1 MLSVFVSAM
10 AQLFLAGVFLAS
22 GAGKL
27 RSPGSVRSAVSALG
41 LPAAL
46 GSGPLARAF
55 PWCEIALGAALLLL
69 WTPLGAV
76 PALVSALLCAAFA
89 VLVGRAVAR
98 GTAES
103 CSCFGEDGGAPM
115 SWHTVARNV
124 CLVLLSAAAAA
135 GRLTAGPEDK
145 GLLSGQGAFAA
156 AVVAVLAAGAWFLA
170 ASVGAG
176 PRTSPDAHAPGAA
189 EPEAAG
195 QPLTRLPAVAEP
207 ADGEPLH
214 YVRRP
219 NPLAFLEGVSEDT
232 PDVLTNH
239 LYEIG
244 PVVALIVSPYCGPC
258 LSLREEEDR
267 LRELLPD
274 VLIIYILGLEDS
286 TLPDHWK
293 DSPFP
298 VYRDP
303 HDVFTGSVAPGGTPA
318 LVLLGTDGM
327 LAAGPEYGPSAIME
341 TAEEIAA
348 VLAEQGAAPQTAA
361 PLPENDDDAVA
372 PHPTETPHPIGE
384 ETP

>member
-1 MLSVFVSAM
+1 MFVSAM

-27 RSPGSVRSAVSALG
+27 RSPGSVAAAVSALG
-41 LPAAL
+41 LPASL
-46 GSGPLARAF
+46 GRGPLARAF
-55 PWCEIALGAALLLL
+55 PWCEIALGAALLLV
-69 WTPLGAV
+69 WTPFGAV

-98 GTAES
+98 GASES
-103 CSCFGEDGGAPM
+103 CSCFGAEDGAPM

-124 CLVLLSAAAAA
+124 CLVLLSLAAAA
-135 GRLTAGPEDK
+135 GRLASGSLDRDI
-145 GLLSGQGAFAA
+145 LSGQGALAA
-156 AVVAVLAAGAWFLA
+156 VVVAVLAAGVWFLA

-176 PRTSPDAHAPGAA
+176 PRRSAEHRAPEAAGADA
-189 EPEAAG
+189 AAG

-207 ADGEPLH
+207 ADGEPAD

-232 PDVLTNH
+232 PDVLTSH
-239 LYEIG
+239 LYESG

-274 VLIIYILGLEDS
+274 VLIVYILGLEDS
-286 TLPDHWK
+286 TLPEHWK

-303 HDVFTGSVAPGGTPA
+303 HDVFVGSVAPGGTPA

-348 VLAEQGAAPQTAA
+348 VLAEQGSAPQTAA